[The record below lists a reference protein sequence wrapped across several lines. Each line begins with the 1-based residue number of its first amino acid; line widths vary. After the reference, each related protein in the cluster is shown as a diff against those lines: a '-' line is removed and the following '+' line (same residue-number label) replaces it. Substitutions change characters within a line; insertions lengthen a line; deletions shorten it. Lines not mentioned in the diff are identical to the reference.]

1 MLLRFKFRM
10 FGRKKGQLIAKN
22 AKSVRSRDPFD
33 EFKKSSRKEMGRYAI
48 PGEIWKSVK
57 KLLWLAAAFGAFYFL
72 RECWLSWNIFQ

>member
-10 FGRKKGQLIAKN
+10 LGRKRGRLIAKN
-22 AKSVRSRDPFD
+22 AKSARSADPFE

-48 PGEIWKSVK
+48 PGEIWKSIK
-57 KLLWLAAAFGAFYFL
+57 KLLWLAAGSAVFYFV